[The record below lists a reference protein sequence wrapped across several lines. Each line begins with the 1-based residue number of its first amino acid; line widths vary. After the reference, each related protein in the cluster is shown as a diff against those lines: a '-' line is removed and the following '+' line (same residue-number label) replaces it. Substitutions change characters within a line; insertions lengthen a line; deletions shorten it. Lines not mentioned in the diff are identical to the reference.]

1 MNFKMENENQ
11 ELMVREENEIAL
23 NMGVKNEICTL
34 DLSTIEGKKKMYN
47 MLEKCDILL
56 KDMIGQEIN
65 IKDIF
70 VSQREIIDKETGE
83 IKNKY
88 RVILIDTVG
97 KTYVTGSYGI
107 FNCLSRLTQIFGMP
121 TWEEGV
127 KVKIVEQ
134 ETKDRKRKQLRLELV
149 D

>member
-70 VSQREIIDKETGE
+70 VSQREIIDKETG
-83 IKNKY
+83 
-88 RVILIDTVG
+88 
-97 KTYVTGSYGI
+97 
-107 FNCLSRLTQIFGMP
+107 
-121 TWEEGV
+121 
-127 KVKIVEQ
+127 
-134 ETKDRKRKQLRLELV
+134 
-149 D
+149 